1 MKKDPI
7 IDYRKLCE
15 IMMWE
20 QYEGETFEDTFM
32 RQDIRPHELPPKI
45 LIDVVHADGVEG
57 WAKLNSFKSLS
68 DLCNEIVRIFKLAI
82 VDKINT
88 NKRMQELFPPI
99 YNFCTY
105 ATRLDKNGRVKS
117 EALKLAESVWWGEIA
132 QQQLKEKTD
141 RLFNVDPCPQKFRE
155 IAARVKEVWQFS
167 DNEIDAFRYFVCQ
180 TRRENHNP
188 SLNKSLFLWSGAKQT
203 GKTTV
208 ARALA
213 AVLNGEESL
222 DGSGKFESTFNKEMQ
237 INDHDLPLAA
247 QYNCVILDEAMPKDS
262 SKSYGRV
269 KAMLTSNSCSYNQKY
284 GRIIPMR
291 AKRFY
296 IYTSNDDISDFIQDT
311 SERRFIQILMN
322 KMPKQISF
330 DEIYEIWKTFAQN
343 CIPEDDWQTWYNSF
357 EDVDGLQKKDIDYFK
372 SEILNNPFVI
382 NSLRN
387 MEGYSLTLKTFE
399 DLIIRGKT
407 TREERRNL
415 GLAIESIVGKPK
427 GYRWSKIQALEAI
440 DEKRELQM
448 IDTESDTTTATTT
461 ERGLPF

>member
-1 MKKDPI
+1 MKNEPK
-7 IDYRKLCE
+7 IDYQKLCE

-32 RQDIRPHELPPKI
+32 RQDIKAYEIPPRI

-57 WAKLNSFKSLS
+57 WAKLNSFKSLI
-68 DLCNEIVRIFKLAI
+68 DLCKEITRIFKLSI
-82 VDKINT
+82 VDKINN

-105 ATRLDKNGRVKS
+105 ATRLDKNGRIKS

-141 RLFNVDPCPQKFRE
+141 KLFDIEPCQKKYKE
-155 IAARVKEVWQFS
+155 IAARVKEIWQFS

-180 TRRENHNP
+180 TRRERHNP

-311 SERRFIQILMN
+311 SERRFIQILMS

-330 DEIYEIWKTFAQN
+330 DQIYEIWKTFAQN
-343 CIPEDDWQTWYNSF
+343 CTPEKDWQEWYNSF
-357 EDVDGLQKKDIDYFK
+357 EDIDGLQKKDIDYFK
-372 SEILNNPFVI
+372 SEILNNPFVV

-387 MEGYSLTLKTFE
+387 LEGYSLTLKSFE

-415 GLAIESIVGKPK
+415 GLAIEEIVGKPK

-440 DEKRELQM
+440 DEKIELQM
-448 IDTESDTTTATTT
+448 IDSGIDTATESK
-461 ERGLPF
+461 LPF

>member
-1 MKKDPI
+1 MKKEPI
-7 IDYRKLCE
+7 IDYQKLCE

-32 RQDIRPHELPPKI
+32 RQDIKAYEIPPRI

-68 DLCNEIVRIFKLAI
+68 DLRQEITRIFKLSI
-82 VDKINT
+82 VDKINN

-105 ATRLDKNGRVKS
+105 ATRLDKNGRIKS
-117 EALKLAESVWWGEIA
+117 EAIKLAESAWWGEIA

-141 RLFNVDPCPQKFRE
+141 KLFNIEPSPKKYKE
-155 IAARVKEVWQFS
+155 IAAKVKEIWQFS

-237 INDHDLPLAA
+237 INDHDLPLAV

-284 GRIIPMR
+284 GRIIPMK

-343 CIPEDDWQTWYNSF
+343 CIPEKDWQEWYNSF
-357 EDVDGLQKKDIDYFK
+357 EDIDGLQKKDIDYFK

-387 MEGYSLTLKTFE
+387 LEGYSLTLKSFE

-407 TREERRNL
+407 TRDERRNL

-440 DEKRELQM
+440 DEKIELQM
-448 IDTESDTTTATTT
+448 TDAGIDTAT
-461 ERGLPF
+461 EDKLPF

>member
-1 MKKDPI
+1 MKNEPK
-7 IDYRKLCE
+7 IDYQKLCE

-32 RQDIRPHELPPKI
+32 RQDIKAYEIPPRI

-57 WAKLNSFKSLS
+57 WAKLNSFKSLI
-68 DLCNEIVRIFKLAI
+68 DLCKEITRIFKLSI
-82 VDKINT
+82 VDKINN

-105 ATRLDKNGRVKS
+105 ATRLDKNGRIKS

-141 RLFNVDPCPQKFRE
+141 KLFDIEPCQKKYKE
-155 IAARVKEVWQFS
+155 IAARVKEIWQFS

-180 TRRENHNP
+180 TRRERHNP

-311 SERRFIQILMN
+311 SERRFIQILMS

-330 DEIYEIWKTFAQN
+330 DQIYEIWKTFAQN
-343 CIPEDDWQTWYNSF
+343 CTPEKDWQEWYNSF
-357 EDVDGLQKKDIDYFK
+357 EDIDGLQKKDIDYFK
-372 SEILNNPFVI
+372 SEILNNPFVV

-387 MEGYSLTLKTFE
+387 LEGYSLTLKSFE

-415 GLAIESIVGKPK
+415 GLAIEEIVGKPK

-440 DEKRELQM
+440 DEKIELQIIEAG
-448 IDTESDTTTATTT
+448 IDTAT
-461 ERGLPF
+461 EDKLPF

>member
-1 MKKDPI
+1 MKNESK
-7 IDYRKLCE
+7 IDYQKLCE

-32 RQDIRPHELPPKI
+32 RQDIKAYELPPRI

-57 WAKLNSFKSLS
+57 WAKLNSFKSLT
-68 DLCNEIVRIFKLAI
+68 DLCKEITRIFKLSI
-82 VDKINT
+82 VSKMNN

-105 ATRLDKNGRVKS
+105 ATRLDKNGRIKS

-132 QQQLKEKTD
+132 QQQLKVKTD
-141 RLFNVDPCPQKFRE
+141 KLFAIEPCPKKYKE
-155 IAARVKEVWQFS
+155 VAARVKEIWQFS

-180 TRRENHNP
+180 TRREKHNP

-213 AVLNGEESL
+213 AILNGEESL
-222 DGSGKFESTFNKEMQ
+222 DGGKFESTFNKEMQ

-284 GRIIPMR
+284 GRIISMK

-330 DEIYEIWKTFAQN
+330 DEIYEIWKAFAQN
-343 CIPEDDWQTWYNSF
+343 CIPEEDWQEWHNSF
-357 EDVDGLQKKDIDYFK
+357 ENVDGLQKKDIDYFK

-387 MEGYSLTLKTFE
+387 LEGYSLTLKSFE

-407 TREERRNL
+407 TRDERRNL
-415 GLAIESIVGKPK
+415 GLAIEDIVGKPK

-440 DEKRELQM
+440 DEKIELQM
-448 IDTESDTTTATTT
+448 FEAGLDTAT
-461 ERGLPF
+461 EDKLPF